1 VYGILGIDVVVNNR
15 VGCIDRIVEVRVVLS
30 IH

>member
-15 VGCIDRIVEVRVVLS
+15 VGCIDRRDVVRVVLS